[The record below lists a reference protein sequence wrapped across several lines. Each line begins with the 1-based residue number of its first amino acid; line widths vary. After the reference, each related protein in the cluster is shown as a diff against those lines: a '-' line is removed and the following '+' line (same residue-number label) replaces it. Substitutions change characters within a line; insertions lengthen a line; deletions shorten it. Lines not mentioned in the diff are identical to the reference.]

1 MTAPIAALSD
11 CHPVAA
17 CLARHAGGGRSRGP
31 DVWRVGP
38 GCKLLPWGAGFRTE
52 GGARCYARSNFGVF
66 SGSGVALGRII
77 ASKYALLYELGR
89 GTNGTVWAADHLA
102 RRTHVAVKLMSPA
115 VAASAGAIRRFEAG
129 VRAASALRSPNVV
142 QILDFGL
149 DTAPFLVMELLKGES
164 LAQRLERRG
173 AMPWRDVWTVMGQL
187 GRAMH
192 DAHAEGIIHRDLKPT
207 NVFLSE
213 QPAPLGRL
221 PSYLVKV
228 LDFGLAKLLH
238 GDDTDV
244 TVLLTQKGVLLG
256 IPPYMSPEQAQG
268 RPVDARSD
276 LWSMAVIAFECITGR
291 LPFDAPTL
299 PLLLRAICTDPIV
312 VPSTVARVPRG
323 FDAWFAR
330 ATSRDRDERFP
341 SVKDFLAALAPLL
354 ASDASEP
361 PPGRAG
367 GLSDP
372 DPNPPHLHISD
383 VASAERRREPR
394 IPSSIPAGINGK
406 RDFDHS
412 AVIHNASRTGALL
425 ITNYRCHPNQV
436 LHLSFQI
443 FGRQHGTVVPARV
456 MRVGRRHDGRM
467 WQFDVGVR
475 FEVQLGPELLAEIEK
490 RAGSDSSPPR
500 A

>member
-1 MTAPIAALSD
+1 
-11 CHPVAA
+11 
-17 CLARHAGGGRSRGP
+17 
-31 DVWRVGP
+31 
-38 GCKLLPWGAGFRTE
+38 
-52 GGARCYARSNFGVF
+52 
-66 SGSGVALGRII
+66 LGR
-77 ASKYALLYELGR
+77 E
-89 GTNGTVWAADHLA
+89 HLA
-102 RRTHVAVKLMSPA
+102 RRSHVAVKLMSPA
-115 VAASAGAIRRFEAG
+115 VASSSDAIRRFEGG

-149 DTAPFLVMELLKGES
+149 DTVPFLVMELLKGES

-173 AMPWRDVWTVMGQL
+173 ALAWSDVWSVMSQL
-187 GRAMH
+187 GRAMSVAH
-192 DAHAEGIIHRDLKPT
+192 DQGVIHRDLKPS

-213 QPAPLGRL
+213 KPAQLGRL
-221 PSYLVKV
+221 PSFVVKV
-228 LDFGLAKLLH
+228 LDFGLAKVLQ
-238 GDDTDV
+238 GGDTDV

-256 IPPYMSPEQAQG
+256 MPVYMSPEQAQG

-276 LWSMAVIAFECITGR
+276 LWSMAVLAFECITGR

-299 PLLLRAICTDPIV
+299 PLLLRAICTDPII

-330 ATSRDRDERFP
+330 ATTRDRDSRFP
-341 SVKDFLAALAPLL
+341 SVKEFLAALAPLL

-361 PPGRAG
+361 PPGAPVSSR
-367 GLSDP
+367 DP
-372 DPNPPHLHISD
+372 DPNPAHLHISD
-383 VASAERRREPR
+383 AFASAERRREPR

-425 ITNYRCHPNQV
+425 ITNYHCHPNQV

-467 WQFDVGVR
+467 WKFDVGVR
-475 FEVQLGPELLAEIEK
+475 FEVQLGRNCSRRLRRGRRGRLGFARLGRGRE
-490 RAGSDSSPPR
+490 RSPTVR
-500 A
+500 R